1 MRPMPEGNR
10 KRLFGTDGIR
20 GLAGEFPLDEK
31 TVEIAG
37 RALAKN
43 LARELAHA
51 PRIAIGRDTRQS
63 GPAIENALARGAASA
78 GASVESAGVITTPG
92 VAFVTKRD
100 SFDAGVVISAS
111 HNPYDD
117 NGIKVFTPSG
127 RKLSDEIER
136 RIEADIYSMLESDA
150 DKAIESNDGHL
161 SISIFSEEAER
172 KYREEYIDYLVDEI
186 GQGLRL
192 DSLHIGLDCANG
204 AASDIAPKVFERLGA
219 KLEVIYAL
227 PDGRNINEG
236 CGSLHMDKLRSLVV
250 ERGLDAGIA
259 FDGDADRALML
270 DGSGSL
276 VDGDREMLILAGL
289 LKTRGLLSG
298 NVVVATVMSNIG
310 LEIALG
316 ERGIEMVRAPV
327 GDRFVLEEL
336 LAREAKLGGEQSGH
350 IILPDIGLAGDGIV
364 TAIEV
369 LRAVKESGRSLDEL
383 ASEMK
388 TFPQVLV
395 NVKVKSKPPIE
406 SLPDVQLDIERLE
419 REMQGRGRLLVRYS
433 GTENLARVMIE
444 GEDQKTI
451 ENQAHRL
458 AEVIARSIG

>member
-1 MRPMPEGNR
+1 MPQGER

-31 TVEIAG
+31 TVEIVG
-37 RALAKN
+37 RALAEN
-43 LARELAHA
+43 LARELAHV
-51 PRIAIGRDTRQS
+51 PRIVIGRDTRQS

-78 GASVESAGVITTPG
+78 GATVESAGVITTPG

-100 SFDAGVVISAS
+100 SFDAGGVISAS

-136 RIEADIYSMLESDA
+136 RIEADIYSMLESQSG
-150 DKAIESNDGHL
+150 ESSEPGSGHL
-161 SISIFSEEAER
+161 SGSIFSEEAER
-172 KYREEYIDYLVDEI
+172 KYREQYIDYLVDEI

-192 DSLHIGLDCANG
+192 DSMHIGLDCANG
-204 AASDIAPKVFERLGA
+204 AASAIAPKVFERLGA
-219 KLEVIYAL
+219 RLEVIYAS
-227 PDGRNINEG
+227 PNGSNINEG
-236 CGSLHMDKLRSLVV
+236 CGSLHTDKLRSLVI

-270 DGSGSL
+270 DGNGSL

-298 NVVVATVMSNIG
+298 NVVVATVMSNLG

-316 ERGIEMVRAPV
+316 ERKIEMVRAPV

-336 LAREAKLGGEQSGH
+336 LARKAKLGGEQSGH

-369 LRAVKESGRSLDEL
+369 LRAVKESGRLLGDL

-388 TFPQVLV
+388 TFPQVLI

-406 SLPDVQLDIERLE
+406 SLPDVQLDIKRLE
-419 REMQGRGRLLVRYS
+419 HEMQGRGRLLVRYS

-458 AEVIARSIG
+458 AAVISRSIG